1 MYQEIYVI
9 EDNKK
14 LTKKLEKIFENEK
27 EYIFTDVN
35 SNYIEE
41 GIKTIPDLI
50 IIDEDSI
57 KEDIIKICDTIRN
70 FHENLITP
78 IVVISSNIDKEHRL
92 NILKSNVEYFI
103 KSPMDDEYIYYTIR
117 NIIRLMSNN
126 RKVSPLTGLPGNIQI
141 QVELRKRLL
150 KKEEFNVLYF
160 DLDNFK
166 EYNDTYG
173 FLKGDEV
180 IKFTAKTILKI
191 MHQYKLEDSFV
202 GHIGGDDFVGIISDV
217 DYEKL
222 CQDIITTF
230 DICIKEYFDKEDLER
245 GYLEVENRK
254 GIIEQFPITAISIGV
269 VQVHPGEYE
278 NPLEIGEVGAQVKH
292 LAKTQLGSAYEI
304 NRRKNNID
312 N

>member
-9 EDNKK
+9 EDNTRLTDK
-14 LTKKLEKIFENEK
+14 LKIIFEKEK
-27 EYIFTDVN
+27 DYIFTNVI
-35 SNYIEE
+35 SNNVKY

-50 IIDEDSI
+50 IIDEDNISENI
-57 KEDIIKICDTIRN
+57 IDICNYIRN
-70 FHENLITP
+70 YNENSITP
-78 IVVISSNIDKEHRL
+78 IMVISSNIDKKHRL
-92 NILKSNVEYFI
+92 DILKTDVEYFI

-117 NIIRLMSNN
+117 NIIRLMTSN

-150 KKEEFNVLYF
+150 KKEEFAILYF

-180 IKFTAKTILKI
+180 IKFTAKTIVRT
-191 MHQYKLEDSFV
+191 MHNYKLEDSFI
-202 GHIGGDDFVGIISDV
+202 GHIGGDDFVGIISSV

-222 CQDIITTF
+222 CQDIIA
-230 DICIKEYFDKEDLER
+230 IFDKNIQQYFNEEDIER
-245 GYLEVENRK
+245 GYLEVANRK

-269 VQVHPGEYE
+269 VKVHPGDYE

-292 LAKTQLGSAYEI
+292 LAKTQIGSAYAI
-304 NRRKNNID
+304 NRRKK
-312 N
+312 

>member
-9 EDNKK
+9 EDNERLTNK
-14 LTKKLEKIFENEK
+14 LKEIFENEK
-27 EYIFTDVN
+27 EYVFINVN
-35 SNYIEE
+35 SNNVAE
-41 GIKTIPDLI
+41 GMQTIPDLI
-50 IIDEDSI
+50 IIDEDNMSADVV
-57 KEDIIKICDTIRN
+57 EVCNYIRKN
-70 FHENLITP
+70 NENAITP
-78 IVVISSNIDKEHRL
+78 IMVISSTIDKEHRL
-92 NILKSNVEYFI
+92 NILKTDVEYFI
-103 KSPMDDEYIYYTIR
+103 KSPMDDEYIYYTIK
-117 NIIRLMSNN
+117 NIVRLMSSN

-150 KKEEFNVLYF
+150 KKEEFAILYF

-180 IKFTAKTILKI
+180 IKFTARTILKV
-191 MHQYKLEDSFV
+191 MHHYKLENTFV

-217 DYEKL
+217 DYERL
-222 CQDIITTF
+222 CQDIIAIF
-230 DICIKEYFDKEDLER
+230 DTNIKEYFNSEDIEK

-269 VQVHPGEYE
+269 VKVHPGEYE

-292 LAKTQLGSAYEI
+292 LAKTQMGSAYAI
-304 NRRKNNID
+304 NRRKH
-312 N
+312 